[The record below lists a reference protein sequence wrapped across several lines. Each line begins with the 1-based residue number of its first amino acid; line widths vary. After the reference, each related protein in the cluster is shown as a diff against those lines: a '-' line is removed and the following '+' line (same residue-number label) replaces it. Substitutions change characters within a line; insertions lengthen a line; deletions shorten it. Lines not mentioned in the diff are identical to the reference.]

1 MTYFWHSEEQDSR
14 GVTRSITFRS
24 TQGGSLRAGVSDDLH
39 DTNVGSYPVDI
50 PRDRVPDLIAALQRF
65 MEETK

>member
-1 MTYFWHSEEQDSR
+1 MYFKYEEKDEYERQVVVVQDREQADGVYVGCTSFVGDMTYGE
-14 GVTRSITFRS
+14 
-24 TQGGSLRAGVSDDLH
+24 GSFVIL
-39 DTNVGSYPVDI
+39 